1 MFQVRNFNR
10 EQNSLSNSDVQ
21 KIFIMKMFY
30 DENYYDSDVRSIL
43 QAFWLS
49 SIYFFIS
56 SV

>member
-21 KIFIMKMFY
+21 KIFLFY
-30 DENYYDSDVRSIL
+30 DENYYDYDVRGIL